1 MKEYKE
7 HIDQQLFE
15 QIEAYLLNTM
25 DAARRAAFEREME
38 ADEKLRNEVSLQR
51 RLTAV
56 AEVSSYK
63 GEKQEQKKQGGP
75 AVVKKLPH
83 FAWYAAAAVVIVAVT
98 WFYRNNTPSAEKI
111 YARYFIPDS
120 GLPVVMSSANDDY
133 DFYDGM
139 VSYKEENFARA
150 IEIWKKVYLEHP
162 ANDTL
167 QYYMGMAYL
176 NSNDSS
182 AVAYLLPVAAND
194 NSRWQPKAIWYLA
207 LAYVKTGRKEE
218 AAIWLKKLSNDEQAR
233 LLEKDIKKLSP

>member
-15 QIEAYLLNTM
+15 QIEAYLLNTL
-25 DAARRAAFEREME
+25 DAARREAFEREME
-38 ADEKLRNEVSLQR
+38 ADERLRNEVHLQR

-63 GEKQEQKKQGGP
+63 GEKQEQKEQARS

-98 WFYRNNTPSAEKI
+98 WFYRDSTPSAEKI
-111 YARYFIPDS
+111 YARYFIADP
-120 GLPVVMSSANDDY
+120 GLPVVMSSADDHY

-139 VSYKEENFARA
+139 VSYKEGDYSRA
-150 IEIWKKVYLEHP
+150 VEIWKKVYLENA

-167 QYYMGMAYL
+167 QYFIGMAYL
-176 NSNDSS
+176 NSNDGD
-182 AVAYLLPVAAND
+182 AVDYLLPVAGND
-194 NSRWQPKAIWYLA
+194 SSRWQSKAIWYLA
-207 LAYVKTGRKEE
+207 LAYVKFGRKED
-218 AAIWLKKLSNDEQAR
+218 AAIWLKKLGSDEQAR
-233 LLEKDIKKLSP
+233 MLEKDIKKLSP

>member
-25 DAARRAAFEREME
+25 DTARRAAFEREME
-38 ADEKLRNEVSLQR
+38 ADERLRNEVHLQR
-51 RLTAV
+51 RLTAT
-56 AEVSSYK
+56 AEAFSYM
-63 GEKQEQKKQGGP
+63 GEKQEQKEQP
-75 AVVKKLPH
+75 RSAAVKRMPH

-98 WFYRNNTPSAEKI
+98 WFYRNSTPSAEKI
-111 YARYFIPDS
+111 YARYFIPDA
-120 GLPVVMSSANDDY
+120 GLPVVMSSANDHY

-139 VSYKEENFARA
+139 VSYKEGDYTRA
-150 IEIWKKVYLEHP
+150 IEIWKKVYLENA

-167 QYYMGMAYL
+167 QYFIGMAYL

-182 AVAYLLPVAAND
+182 TVAYLLPVAGND

-207 LAYVKTGRKEE
+207 LAYVKYGSKEE
-218 AAIWLKKLSNDEQAR
+218 AALWLKKLSNDEQAR

>member
-1 MKEYKE
+1 MEEYRE

-25 DAARRAAFEREME
+25 DAGRRAAFEREMD
-38 ADEKLRNEVSLQR
+38 ADEKLRNEVNLQR

-56 AEVSSYK
+56 TEVFSYA
-63 GEKQEQKKQGGP
+63 GEKREQREQARS

-98 WFYRNNTPSAEKI
+98 WFYRHSTPSAEKI
-111 YARYFIPDS
+111 YARYFIPDA

-139 VSYKEENFARA
+139 VSYKEGNYTRA
-150 IEIWKKVYLEHP
+150 IEIWKKIYLDNA

-167 QYYMGMAYL
+167 QYFIGMAYL

-182 AVAYLLPVAAND
+182 AIAYLLPVAGND

-207 LAYVKTGRKEE
+207 LAYVKYGRKEE